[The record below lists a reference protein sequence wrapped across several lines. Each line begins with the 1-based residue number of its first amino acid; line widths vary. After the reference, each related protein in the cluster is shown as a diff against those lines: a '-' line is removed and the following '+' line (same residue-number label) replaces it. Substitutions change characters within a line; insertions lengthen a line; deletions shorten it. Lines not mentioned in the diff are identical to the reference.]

1 MNLKINQR
9 VMVNKIIRS
18 DGTCAGCSR
27 GDEIAYVGLE
37 GYICDIQDF
46 LFEPVYVVH
55 FMESNRRIG
64 FRSGELDVLED
75 FDEETETW
83 IPVTSE
89 KLENKDAPLS

>member
-1 MNLKINQR
+1 MLKINSLVR
-9 VMVNKIIRS
+9 VNKIIRD

-27 GDEIAYVGLE
+27 GEEIAFVGLQ
-37 GYICDIQDF
+37 GFICDIQDF

-64 FRSGELDVLED
+64 FREKELDLLED

-83 IPVTSE
+83 VRV
-89 KLENKDAPLS
+89 APSTL